1 MKSKTLSPHGRS
13 SRPEPSRDTG
23 ATAREHYRRE
33 KARRSGDP
41 RPDSELM
48 EAAKREYQ
56 ALLAEQAAKGKGG
69 RPKKQAT
76 KPTADTE
83 VEDEETDLDEE

>member
-1 MKSKTLSPHGRS
+1 
-13 SRPEPSRDTG
+13 
-23 ATAREHYRRE
+23 
-33 KARRSGDP
+33 
-41 RPDSELM
+41 M